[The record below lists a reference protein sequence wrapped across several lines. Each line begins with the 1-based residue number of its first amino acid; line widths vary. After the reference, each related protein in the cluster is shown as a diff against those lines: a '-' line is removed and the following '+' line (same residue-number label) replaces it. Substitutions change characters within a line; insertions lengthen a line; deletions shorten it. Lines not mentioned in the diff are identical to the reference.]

1 MRNFIVQDRIL
12 RERARF
18 VESIDQ
24 AAILSLASANHN
36 NTPCRFF
43 RPLKHGGFNVC
54 FFVEFEQLD
63 PQDKI
68 WRWVV
73 RIPIPGRTPV
83 AWIDEKVEV
92 EVATM
97 R

>member
-24 AAILSLASANHN
+24 PAILSLASAYHN
-36 NTPCRFF
+36 GTPCRFF

-54 FFVEFEQLD
+54 FFVEFEKSESRD
-63 PQDKI
+63 DSH
-68 WRWVV
+68 RWVV